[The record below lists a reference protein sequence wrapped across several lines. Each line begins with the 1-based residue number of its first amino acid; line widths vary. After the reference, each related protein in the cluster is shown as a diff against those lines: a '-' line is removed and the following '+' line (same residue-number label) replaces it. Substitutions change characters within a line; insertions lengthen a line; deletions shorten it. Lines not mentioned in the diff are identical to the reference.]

1 MGSCF
6 RKPKKFDVKKNES
19 KKVDMENM
27 RQLFKEFDTNGD
39 GFIQKSELKEVMTKM
54 GQAPTDREVDE
65 MFDAADANNDGN
77 IDFNEF
83 LTIARSNIIEMPS
96 LRDTFYEIDV
106 DLDGFITR
114 DELQKAFQRMGHFLT
129 DEDAKLI
136 FDVIDANKDGRI
148 DFEERPHFE
157 QYKSAP
163 QPKIRQ
169 RVRLERSL
177 FSSRFRNIMLAI
189 GGQSAWLC
197 AIFAT
202 LAALTGVSGQA
213 MGPAQ
218 QAALAPELVGY
229 WGNGDSMLV
238 SALVNISSQL
248 TGEEAV
254 EWNWVVEDCNATA
267 NNASFTADEV
277 IVACASEIQAY
288 FQKFPDVQQMFLYS
302 SIGNWGSFSD
312 LFQEVVYINAPL
324 TASVIALV
332 NGQSELELAIEQYIS
347 TISDPNEIAALEVLL
362 AEIHGVLNNT
372 ALSYDQQMANLSSI
386 FADFFKQHPAWA
398 ASIRGIKIP
407 GFGSIGDFLNVA
419 DQHFR
424 IDNFGQLFVID
435 AGQTQSRLVV
445 DLTNDVNNP
454 AYNLTRSEK
463 TLLLDFINDIQAIS
477 SNASLSTN
485 DKIAAIVAAY
495 QQLMLIAPYLQS
507 VLGSFPIGTEFG
519 FGTFQ
524 DLINAYDFSVVFAPT
539 AAPTTKAPTT
549 TPMLGNCATLSQVIK
564 VFNGNET
571 IFYDSSNQY
580 LNNNPG
586 TQATNWRPY
595 LTRIQNT
602 IIMNSTL
609 TTTQQI
615 QQIAYTIKT
624 YEGTNTARISY
635 LNGIMIGSWGTYAQL
650 LTCGGY

>member
-1 MGSCF
+1 
-6 RKPKKFDVKKNES
+6 
-19 KKVDMENM
+19 
-27 RQLFKEFDTNGD
+27 
-39 GFIQKSELKEVMTKM
+39 
-54 GQAPTDREVDE
+54 
-65 MFDAADANNDGN
+65 
-77 IDFNEF
+77 
-83 LTIARSNIIEMPS
+83 
-96 LRDTFYEIDV
+96 
-106 DLDGFITR
+106 
-114 DELQKAFQRMGHFLT
+114 
-129 DEDAKLI
+129 
-136 FDVIDANKDGRI
+136 
-148 DFEERPHFE
+148 
-157 QYKSAP
+157 
-163 QPKIRQ
+163 
-169 RVRLERSL
+169 
-177 FSSRFRNIMLAI
+177 MLAV

-202 LAALTGVSGQA
+202 LAILTGISGQA

-324 TASVIALV
+324 TASMIALV

-445 DLTNDVNNP
+445 DLTNDVNKP

-524 DLINAYDFSVVFAPT
+524 DLINAYDF
-539 AAPTTKAPTT
+539 
-549 TPMLGNCATLSQVIK
+549 VIK

>member
-1 MGSCF
+1 
-6 RKPKKFDVKKNES
+6 
-19 KKVDMENM
+19 
-27 RQLFKEFDTNGD
+27 
-39 GFIQKSELKEVMTKM
+39 
-54 GQAPTDREVDE
+54 
-65 MFDAADANNDGN
+65 
-77 IDFNEF
+77 
-83 LTIARSNIIEMPS
+83 
-96 LRDTFYEIDV
+96 
-106 DLDGFITR
+106 
-114 DELQKAFQRMGHFLT
+114 
-129 DEDAKLI
+129 
-136 FDVIDANKDGRI
+136 
-148 DFEERPHFE
+148 
-157 QYKSAP
+157 
-163 QPKIRQ
+163 
-169 RVRLERSL
+169 
-177 FSSRFRNIMLAI
+177 MLAV

-197 AIFAT
+197 AILAT
-202 LAALTGVSGQA
+202 LAALTGISGQA

-324 TASVIALV
+324 TQSVIALV

-398 ASIRGIKIP
+398 ASIRSIKIP

-615 QQIAYTIKT
+615 QQIAYTIKS